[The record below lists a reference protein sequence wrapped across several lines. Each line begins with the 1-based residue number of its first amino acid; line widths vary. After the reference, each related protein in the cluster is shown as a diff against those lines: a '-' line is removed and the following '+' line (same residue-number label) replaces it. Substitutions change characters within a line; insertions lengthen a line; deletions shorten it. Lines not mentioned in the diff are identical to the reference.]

1 MGPTPVV
8 VSLPMTVSNGI
19 PVNTQ
24 PTAVLIYDYY
34 ESGQSLSWSISVS
47 LLLFLSESVC
57 LSVYLTLFFFF
68 FYTLC
73 LSLCFSLCTKYQ
85 F

>member
-57 LSVYLTLFFFF
+57 LSV
-68 FYTLC
+68 C
-73 LSLCFSLCTKYQ
+73 LSLSLLLLHSVSVTLFLALY
-85 F
+85 